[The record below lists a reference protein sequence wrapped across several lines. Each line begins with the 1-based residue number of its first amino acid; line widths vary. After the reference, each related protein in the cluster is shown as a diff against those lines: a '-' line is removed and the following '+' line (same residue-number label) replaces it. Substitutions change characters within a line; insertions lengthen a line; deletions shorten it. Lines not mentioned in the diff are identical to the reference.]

1 MATKKQRKGTSDRVG
16 SVRLP
21 EKTIER
27 IDALAERTNRSRGVY
42 LRMMIDVMLPR
53 VEERHWAQ
61 VTADIEDDVLE
72 ERFREI
78 IAGLDRD

>member
-1 MATKKQRKGTSDRVG
+1 MPTKKQRKGVSDRVV

-53 VEERHWAQ
+53 VEDRHWAQ
-61 VTADIEDDVLE
+61 VTADVEDDVLE
-72 ERFREI
+72 KRFREI
-78 IAGLDRD
+78 VAGLDKD

>member
-1 MATKKQRKGTSDRVG
+1 MATKKQRKGTSDRVV

-53 VEERHWAQ
+53 VEGRHWAQ
-61 VTADIEDDVLE
+61 VTADVEDDVLE

>member
-1 MATKKQRKGTSDRVG
+1 MATKKQRKGVSDRVV

-53 VEERHWAQ
+53 VEDRHWAQ
-61 VTADIEDDVLE
+61 VTADVEDDVLE

-78 IAGLDRD
+78 VAGLDKD

>member
-1 MATKKQRKGTSDRVG
+1 VSTKKQRKGVSDRVV

-53 VEERHWAQ
+53 VEDRHWAQ
-61 VTADIEDDVLE
+61 VTADVEDDVLE

-78 IAGLDRD
+78 VAGLDKD

>member
-1 MATKKQRKGTSDRVG
+1 MATKKQRKGVSDRVV

>member
-1 MATKKQRKGTSDRVG
+1 MQS
-16 SVRLP
+16 
-21 EKTIER
+21 
-27 IDALAERTNRSRGVY
+27 
-42 LRMMIDVMLPR
+42 DVMLPR

>member
-1 MATKKQRKGTSDRVG
+1 MATKKQRKGTSDRVV

>member
-1 MATKKQRKGTSDRVG
+1 MPTKKQRKGVSDRVV

-53 VEERHWAQ
+53 VEDRHWAQ
-61 VTADIEDDVLE
+61 VTADVEDDVLE

-78 IAGLDRD
+78 VAGLDKD

>member
-1 MATKKQRKGTSDRVG
+1 MATKKQRKGVSDRVV

-27 IDALAERTNRSRGVY
+27 IDALAERTKRSRGVY
-42 LRMMIDVMLPR
+42 LRMMIHTMLPH
-53 VEERHWAQ
+53 VEDRHWSQ
-61 VTADIEDDVLE
+61 VTADVEDDVLE

-78 IAGLDRD
+78 IAGLDSD

>member
-1 MATKKQRKGTSDRVG
+1 MSTKKQRKGVSDRVV

-53 VEERHWAQ
+53 VEDRHWAQ
-61 VTADIEDDVLE
+61 VTADVEDDVLE

-78 IAGLDRD
+78 VAGLDKD

>member
-1 MATKKQRKGTSDRVG
+1 MPTKKQRKGVSDRVV

-61 VTADIEDDVLE
+61 VTADVEDDVLE